1 MINDTKKLKIQTL
14 ENAIGHLMGS
24 GITLDDA
31 TMHYIDSTF
40 SHPCV
45 EDFRQ
50 ILLDPDNCE
59 AETLYELI
67 FFPDLRM
74 QEQLEPVLV
83 AHAFDDRDVEA
94 VIAVIQ
100 QKKIRT
106 RILFPDSRGE
116 LSVHPPDA
124 TVRRLIERLNI
135 TTPIDARINKTLQ
148 ETMPEASDMHR
159 IRVMLRNCRVM
170 FSDPFVHV
178 LCQCIEIMV
187 PASAYF
193 RPAFALL
200 LDFLETAD
208 PEKDIYAGLMHK
220 KQLLGHMILQ
230 AERNE
235 HALKKAGV
243 EAVMLTGI
251 RIPAIHV
258 GEARKT
264 ISLIDHLCLSIYGK
278 TDLAGY

>member
-1 MINDTKKLKIQTL
+1 MISDTKKLKIQIL
-14 ENAIGHLMGS
+14 GNAIIHLMDS

-31 TMHYIDSTF
+31 AVHYIDSTF
-40 SHPCV
+40 AHPSA
-45 EDFRQ
+45 EGFREL
-50 ILLDPDNCE
+50 LLDPDNCE
-59 AETLYELI
+59 TETLYELI

-74 QEQLEPVLV
+74 QEQLEPVLA
-83 AHAFDDRDVEA
+83 AHVFDVRDVEA

-124 TVRRLIERLNI
+124 TVRRLIERLNM
-135 TTPIDARINKTLQ
+135 TTPIDARIIKTLQ
-148 ETMPEASDMHR
+148 ETLPVASDMHR

-178 LCQCIEIMV
+178 LCQCIESMV

-200 LDFLETAD
+200 LDFLETAN
-208 PEKDIYAGLMHK
+208 PKKDIYAGLMHK
-220 KQLLGHMILQ
+220 KQLLGHMIHQ
-230 AERNE
+230 AEKNE
-235 HALKKAGV
+235 RSLEKTNAETL
-243 EAVMLTGI
+243 MLTGI

-278 TDLAGY
+278 TDLPGY